1 MLRASTSSL
10 RAPSRPHPPR
20 EGGFA
25 HGTRVWLPMSF
36 SCTTRRRKLR
46 PEAAASTY
54 AGGRPG
60 SECAARNERSNERG
74 RGAAGSPE
82 PDALYYTNLHKST
95 FSTCNSSH
103 PCKPGDQPLVGNK
116 WRLQL

>member
-1 MLRASTSSL
+1 MGAS
-10 RAPSRPHPPR
+10 P
-20 EGGFA
+20 FA
-25 HGTRVWLPMSF
+25 HVRMCF

-46 PEAAASTY
+46 AEAAASTY

-82 PDALYYTNLHKST
+82 PDALYYTNLISLRGELEAERCREVVQ
-95 FSTCNSSH
+95 S
-103 PCKPGDQPLVGNK
+103 GVDLAVGGVD
-116 WRLQL
+116 RVGAP